1 MGQAHMTAVLCLSRV
16 SGGRGYLEV
25 LPEPVSL
32 LAEPGLLPVCA
43 TSVGQ

>member
-1 MGQAHMTAVLCLSRV
+1 MGQAPMAGVLCLGRV
-16 SGGRGYLEV
+16 SRGQEYLEV

-43 TSVGQ
+43 TSGGQ